1 MDDYNKDGNDPLRLT
16 GIINSLR
23 RELREERFKR
33 HELQNANEQNA
44 HKIQRLEHAAA
55 QKKIN
60 YQSEDNNGT
69 GNSDRT
75 GSSNDG
81 NSSNDD
87 DDDEFLIRR
96 LQSRSRHLFSA
107 LKRCQGER
115 DDLKM
120 QSDGQERIKEWMDS
134 QLKILEDQNEK
145 LQRILQETGKQRDD
159 ALIQINADSGMKD
172 WLSKEWEKA
181 RRAVVQLEETNR
193 ILQEQRSDL
202 LVQIKADATMKEF
215 LAGQL
220 EVLEEAQKNAP
231 PSRRPRQ
238 RGRY

>member
-1 MDDYNKDGNDPLRLT
+1 MEETMDDNSDGNDPLRLT

-33 HELQNANEQNA
+33 HELQNSNEQYA
-44 HKIQRLEHAAA
+44 HKIQRLEHSAA
-55 QKKIN
+55 QKK
-60 YQSEDNNGT
+60 YHSEDK
-69 GNSDRT
+69 DDT
-75 GSSNDG
+75 GSIDSIDSNG
-81 NSSNDD
+81 SNDD
-87 DDDEFLIRR
+87 GDEFLVRR
-96 LQSRSRHLFSA
+96 LQSRSRHLFNA
-107 LKRCQGER
+107 LKRCQAER

-145 LQRILQETGKQRDD
+145 LQSMLRETTKQRDD
-159 ALIQINADSGMKD
+159 ALIQMNADSEMKD

-181 RRAVVQLEETNR
+181 RRSVVQLEEMNTMLEETN
-193 ILQEQRSDL
+193 SDL
-202 LVQIKADATMKEF
+202 IVQIKADATMKEF

-231 PSRRPRQ
+231 TRRPRQ